1 MTDTTPEAVER
12 LARVLDGPF
21 YRVEGY
27 AGPYIDEATLR
38 DEHTAAA
45 ATLRALLAEIAR
57 PRAALPAAQAD
68 VGTLIEAA
76 RAVRQIVEGIDGAMN
91 HGCWRDD
98 HGRRLKDTPEW
109 VALYVALAKQGGA
122 E

>member
-12 LARVLDGPF
+12 LIDRIH
-21 YRVEGY
+21 ESK
-27 AGPYIDEATLR
+27 AGR
-38 DEHTAAA
+38 DVRTDAI

-122 E
+122 

>member
-27 AGPYIDEATLR
+27 GGPYIDEATLR

-45 ATLRALLAEIAR
+45 ATLRAQQAQIAAMRARDDTFARLLRQARAEGMR
-57 PRAALPAAQAD
+57 MAAQ
-68 VGTLIEAA
+68 V
-76 RAVRQIVEGIDGAMN
+76 AVDF
-91 HGCWRDD
+91 D
-98 HGRRLKDTPEW
+98 
-109 VALYVALAKQGGA
+109 GGA
-122 E
+122 ETDPGGWPGRIAAAILAAAEQEEQEK

>member
-45 ATLRALLAEIAR
+45 ATLRAQQAEIAR
-57 PRAALPAAQAD
+57 LKAALALLTDRSAGLVHAHHHGNGLEGWYNKVDGVDRAITVARAAL
-68 VGTLIEAA
+68 EAE
-76 RAVRQIVEGIDGAMN
+76 Q
-91 HGCWRDD
+91 
-98 HGRRLKDTPEW
+98 
-109 VALYVALAKQGGA
+109 
-122 E
+122 